1 MPPFGA
7 PVAVRA
13 ASVDDSRHEVRPEQ
27 PRTAAFDDEGYA
39 PIFFASSALSTR
51 KSRAAMTAPTTG
63 ATM

>member
-1 MPPFGA
+1 MPECDRNSSA
-7 PVAVRA
+7 PTHERRA
-13 ASVDDSRHEVRPEQ
+13 PGED
-27 PRTAAFDDEGYA
+27 AAFEGECYA